1 MKKILGIIAIAA
13 LGAASFT
20 ACNNRPPFE
29 QLKATVDSANVAVH
43 QQALP
48 MTDSCAI
55 KYDEITNTVKY
66 LYYSQ
71 DSIDASRIEPVAE
84 DMRNQFLTS
93 IIVNDPAMTRE
104 LLAAKANVML
114 EMCGSYNT
122 KFELMV
128 ENTDFSKFY
137 NELSGKNQ

>member
-1 MKKILGIIAIAA
+1 MKKILGIIALAT
-13 LGAASFT
+13 LSAASFT

-43 QQALP
+43 RQPLP

-71 DSIDASRIEPVAE
+71 DSIDASRIDPVIE
-84 DMRNQFLTS
+84 DMKTQFITS
-93 IIVNDPAMTRE
+93 IIANDPSMTRE

-114 EMCGSYNT
+114 EMCGSHNT

-128 ENTDFSKFY
+128 ENSDFSKFY
-137 NELSGKNQ
+137 KELSGNN